1 MNKFRWMTVVMV
13 AALAGLPALA
23 GCSVDATEEA
33 DATGSVS
40 MALRSVTNGTEYRLS
55 NASFQIDGLVSTT
68 LASSD
73 MAGET
78 VLSAVLP
85 VGGYTSTLANG
96 WVLQRNDGGTFVNVQ
111 ATLVSQNP
119 VAFTISEGST
129 TSLVYQFD
137 TDGTIISI
145 GSGNLAISIAVNETA
160 TPAACTPFGAGCA
173 ADEWCVAGA
182 LFGVPDQCVET
193 GPLQPGDPCD
203 GTVGCGM
210 NQLCGDIG
218 LGNQCLELCP
228 ASSIG
233 QTCPNGGGVCTDIG
247 DTTLGLCQ

>member
-1 MNKFRWMTVVMV
+1 MKKFHWMTVVLV
-13 AALAGLPALA
+13 SALAAVPALS
-23 GCSVDATEEA
+23 GCSIETSEDEA
-33 DATGSVS
+33 KTGSVS
-40 MALRSVTNGTEYRLS
+40 MALSSVTNGTEYRLS
-55 NASFQIDGLVSTT
+55 NAVFQIDGLVSTS
-68 LASSD
+68 LQSSD
-73 MAGET
+73 MVGET

-85 VGGYTSTLANG
+85 VGGYTSSLASG

-119 VAFTISEGST
+119 VAFQVNEGSS

-145 GSGNLAISIAVNETA
+145 GSGSLDISIAVNETG

-173 ADEWCVAGA
+173 ASEWCVPGA
-182 LFGVPDQCVET
+182 LFGAPDQCVQT
-193 GPLQPGDPCD
+193 GPLQPGDACD

-218 LGNQCLELCP
+218 LGNQCLELC
-228 ASSIG
+228 SGSTFG
-233 QTCPNGGGVCTDIG
+233 QPCPGGGGVCTDFG
-247 DTTLGLCQ
+247 DPTVGLCQ